1 MTTQLWHEM
10 PLGRPPQQ
18 PPLNATLP
26 RFPSDAKYGSLHP
39 RRRFAAWED
48 RMSAAVK
55 ITRGD
60 PLPAE
65 LRVLATRSDDTA
77 QTRRLLAIAMVV
89 EGTSRLDAARQT
101 GMDRQTLRDWVHR
114 YNQDGFDGLASRQ
127 PAGARA

>member
-1 MTTQLWHEM
+1 MSYQA
-10 PLGRPPQQ
+10 
-18 PPLNATLP
+18 PLNATLP

-55 ITRGD
+55 ITRRD

-77 QTRRLLAIAMVV
+77 QTRRLVAIAMAV
-89 EGTSRLDAARQT
+89 EGTSRLDAAGQP
-101 GMDRQTLRDWVHR
+101 GMDGETLRDWVDG
-114 YNQDGFDGLASRQ
+114 YNQAVFDGLASRK
-127 PAGARA
+127 PPGASPN